1 MRETKGERGE
11 VRKGLEREM
20 EELEKEREEEEERNL
35 GEKRMLGLEEIREAE
50 EAEQAMSEK
59 SFGWNWNENQHG
71 AHSLRIRWITVLQKR
86 NSWQK
91 LKR

>member
-1 MRETKGERGE
+1 MKLFREGDERLRETKGERGE

-50 EAEQAMSEK
+50 EAEQAQER
-59 SFGWNWNENQHG
+59 ETQ
-71 AHSLRIRWITVLQKR
+71 
-86 NSWQK
+86 
-91 LKR
+91 